1 MGWVG
6 MGGDGWLWVGEGG
19 QDANDDWQELLPVYV
34 HVKSKDPETHPSPP
48 IDPEPVLCE
57 PVQYEVTPLP
67 LQFSKVTAAA
77 ACSGYTMQVP
87 FHPHVSIPSAACI
100 QPWIL
105 TVQATNAF
113 PTQPSAPRMQSNSER
128 MAGCAVTVN
137 TKGSNKPIRKA
148 TLRQR
153 HAAATLCKFP
163 STLTYQFR
171 QQHAFSRGY

>member
-1 MGWVG
+1 MGGDGMGWVG

-48 IDPEPVLCE
+48 IDPEPVLFANQINMTSLLC
-57 PVQYEVTPLP
+57 L
-67 LQFSKVTAAA
+67 F
-77 ACSGYTMQVP
+77 
-87 FHPHVSIPSAACI
+87 
-100 QPWIL
+100 
-105 TVQATNAF
+105 
-113 PTQPSAPRMQSNSER
+113 NSQ
-128 MAGCAVTVN
+128 
-137 TKGSNKPIRKA
+137 KS
-148 TLRQR
+148 LRQR